1 MKWHGDNPNL
11 APFDPGATFPIPER
25 RFGQPITEV
34 VNGTF
39 GVPAASSPRFW
50 RGFAPIGRRTREFA
64 ELVRAYGVV
73 LLTMIKI
80 VLIAAISF
88 ASPSQ

>member
-1 MKWHGDNPNL
+1 MEK
-11 APFDPGATFPIPER
+11 
-25 RFGQPITEV
+25 

-39 GVPAASSPRFW
+39 GVAAASSPCFGQKVGSINQQAREI
-50 RGFAPIGRRTREFA
+50 RG
-64 ELVRAYGVV
+64 LVRPYGSA

-88 ASPSQ
+88 ARPSQ

>member
-1 MKWHGDNPNL
+1 MKRHGDNPTVPAL
-11 APFDPGATFPIPER
+11 DDPAAK
-25 RFGQPITEV
+25 FGQPITGM

-39 GVPAASSPRFW
+39 CLSAASLPCFLQKVASIPEPKRKI
-50 RGFAPIGRRTREFA
+50 RG
-64 ELVRAYGVV
+64 LVRPYRVA

-88 ASPSQ
+88 APPSQ

>member
-1 MKWHGDNPNL
+1 MWIIRNL
-11 APFDPGATFPIPER
+11 FRLRDPTAKCRHPIMEK
-25 RFGQPITEV
+25 

-39 GVPAASSPRFW
+39 GVPAAKSPCFRQRVGSINQHAQEV
-50 RGFAPIGRRTREFA
+50 RG
-64 ELVRAYGVV
+64 LVRPYGTA

-88 ASPSQ
+88 APPSQ